1 MNFLGATIQQPQQKI
16 IINVLLFE
24 KSVIPLHTRKP
35 ILFSLECTKSVHF
48 KSFFKN

>member
-1 MNFLGATIQQPQQKI
+1 MNFLGVSKQQPQQKSV
-16 IINVLLFE
+16 INVLTFE
-24 KSVIPLHTRKP
+24 KSVIPLHARKP